1 MRTVFNLADRLT
13 LARRLD
19 ALALETAPRWGRM
32 DCPQMLAHLTDGV
45 RMALGE
51 LPVSGRGPGAL
62 RLRPVRHALIYW
74 LPWPKGAPTAPEL
87 IARRA
92 TDCQEELADLKHLLE
107 RLAAWKARA
116 NGPNIRRS
124 AASTPATGVRWCIAT
139 STITF
144 ASSAPS
150 EPGAVIRVRE

>member
-107 RLAAWKARA
+107 RLAALEGAREW
-116 NGPNIRRS
+116 PEH
-124 AASTPATGVRWCIAT
+124 PAFGRLNSRDW
-139 STITF
+139 
-144 ASSAPS
+144 
-150 EPGAVIRVRE
+150 GALVHRHVDHHLRQFGA